1 MKNKD
6 KITFLFNK
14 IKTGHQYYVAGDND
28 YRIRL
33 AKALEPVFVELETL
47 GVKRVFSETLLISG
61 KEFLDS
67 LKEPEQGSDEPATI
81 EDAEE
86 IFGAKATEMDDVT
99 ARASSLAAKHGI
111 TTFKIVSEN
120 PLRIENLGSSKK

>member
-33 AKALEPVFVELETL
+33 AKALEPVFAELETL
-47 GVKRVFSETLLISG
+47 GVERAFSETLLIAG
-61 KEFLDS
+61 KEFVDS
-67 LKEPEQGSDEPATI
+67 LKEPELNGNVEATV
-81 EDAEE
+81 EDAEK
-86 IFGAKATEMDDVT
+86 IFGAKATDMDDVT
-99 ARASSLAAKHGI
+99 ARASKLAQKHGI
-111 TTFKIVSEN
+111 TTFRIVSEN
-120 PLRIENLGSSKK
+120 PLRIENLSTKK